1 MVLSIVPLAMAR
13 SLLLSAMAPS
23 PQVTRA
29 KAWGVVP
36 GYVNECLSIEA
47 LEALL
52 KLQGA
57 PVLVLRQESAGHPT
71 AGTGRPAPHVSADA
85 LAAPSTRV
93 GDARAGDARAGDDRL
108 DEVSLSPREME
119 ILALVVEG
127 VSNNE
132 LSKTLSISCNTVE
145 SHMRSIM
152 RKLRTTDR
160 NQTAVVG
167 RIIFG
172 GSFPGESGAE

>member
-1 MVLSIVPLAMAR
+1 MVLSIVPVAKAR

-71 AGTGRPAPHVSADA
+71 AGTGRPAPPRMYPRTRWPHHQPVSAMP
-85 LAAPSTRV
+85 APAMIDWTKYR
-93 GDARAGDARAGDDRL
+93 
-108 DEVSLSPREME
+108 
-119 ILALVVEG
+119 
-127 VSNNE
+127 
-132 LSKTLSISCNTVE
+132 
-145 SHMRSIM
+145 
-152 RKLRTTDR
+152 
-160 NQTAVVG
+160 
-167 RIIFG
+167 
-172 GSFPGESGAE
+172 

>member
-23 PQVTRA
+23 PQVTKA

-93 GDARAGDARAGDDRL
+93 GDARAGDDRL
-108 DEVSLSPREME
+108 DEVSLSPRELE

-132 LSKTLSISCNTVE
+132 LSKTLSISCNTVK